1 MQGYL
6 QPDRKLSEQWQPI
19 LELASEGQLESL
31 LQAKHAVNSS
41 SSNLSGLHTQCTST
55 DCRLSISVHFPLVH
69 NTTAALLEGSGAIE
83 GHHPAQAAMA
93 DWEERLEEL
102 FGRDISLHE
111 NGSDALAVSVTPGIL
126 QVCNFPH
133 HSHSVI
139 ISMSYFITDLASVHA
154 GAKGSLKT
162 FTAYRKAVVLH

>member
-69 NTTAALLEGSGAIE
+69 NTTAARLEGSGAIE

-126 QVCNFPH
+126 QFSSSLAFSDNKHELLH
-133 HSHSVI
+133 H
-139 ISMSYFITDLASVHA
+139 
-154 GAKGSLKT
+154 
-162 FTAYRKAVVLH
+162 